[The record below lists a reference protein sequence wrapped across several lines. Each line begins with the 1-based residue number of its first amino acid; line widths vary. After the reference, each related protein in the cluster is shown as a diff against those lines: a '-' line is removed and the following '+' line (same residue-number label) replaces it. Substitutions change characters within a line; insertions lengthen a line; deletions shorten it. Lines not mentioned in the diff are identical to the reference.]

1 MREFLAHIRQDNNGR
16 TEQTVRQHSC
26 KTAQYAADR
35 LKDIGLEHF
44 GFLAGILH
52 DMGKAK
58 DEFTEYLEK
67 AVQDRD
73 SVRRGS
79 VNHTFAGCRYL
90 LEQFHKAKDE
100 TGLEQLTSELL
111 AYAVGAHHGQFDC
124 VDSHHQNGFEYRL
137 EKENIGYEESVRNF
151 LAEVIEEAE
160 IEHLFVQAQEELYA
174 VCVKINGLIEGSKD
188 EEHDGFFYYGL
199 LARLILSALMDADR
213 TDTAEFMND
222 RPYPKQLQGEERA
235 AMWQNCLKYMER
247 ELDKFPQDK
256 PIQIARRRISDQCA
270 AFAHKSAGIYR
281 LNVPTGGG
289 KTLSALRYAL
299 THARQWNKSRI
310 ILTSSLLSILDQNA
324 TVIRSYLP
332 DDVQILEHHSN
343 VVQPKEEDEK
353 IEWEMLTEQ
362 YSAPIVITTLVQL
375 LNTLFA
381 GKSASI
387 RRFQAL
393 TDSIIVID
401 EVQTVPS
408 HLLTLF
414 NLAVNFLAAICNTT
428 VVLCS
433 ATQPALELA
442 AHPLLGGME
451 EMVPYEESLW
461 RPFRRTEICDA
472 GSLRLDEIPEFVRE
486 KAKDSQ
492 SLLLVCNTKSE
503 AAYLF
508 EALADG
514 TEECFHLSAGMCM
527 EHRRDILKRIQD
539 ALADGRQII
548 CVSTQ
553 VIEAGVDIS
562 FGCVIRLAAGMD
574 SIVQAAG
581 RCNRNGEVSGTVP
594 VYVIRCTDEK
604 LTRLVDIQRGKEA
617 SEALLNAFSKKP
629 EQFMGDLTSD
639 AAIRR
644 YYRTL
649 YAGLK
654 EKYQDDYIPE
664 VGCSVFELLSI
675 NGNNLQGAP
684 SAGKYILNQ
693 AFKTAGDVFTVFAQ
707 DTMDVLVPYGRGRE
721 ISNRF
726 FDMDRQYAV
735 DYEALETLLQEAKAY
750 TVSLYRYQSE
760 ELEKCGALAQL
771 CQGRIHVLLD
781 GFYDDTIGFSMKQ
794 SMGGVI

>member
-58 DEFTEYLEK
+58 DEFAEYLEK

-90 LEQFHKAKDE
+90 LEQFHKDKDV

-151 LAEVIEEAE
+151 LAEVMEEAE
-160 IEHLFVQAQEELYA
+160 IEHLFVQAQEELGA
-174 VCVKINGLIEGSKD
+174 VCVKINGLIENSED

-222 RPYPKQLQGEERA
+222 RSYPKQLQGEERA

-270 AFAHKSAGIYR
+270 AFAHKPAGIYR

-324 TVIRSYLP
+324 AVIRSYLP

-381 GKSASI
+381 GKSACI

-401 EVQTVPS
+401 EVQTVPT

-414 NLAVNFLAAICNTT
+414 NLAVNFLAVICNTT

-461 RPFRRTEICDA
+461 QPFRRTEICDA
-472 GSLRLDEIPEFVRE
+472 GSLRLEEIPEFVRE

-503 AAYLF
+503 ATYLF

-514 TEECFHLSAGMCM
+514 TVECFHLSAGMCM

-548 CVSTQ
+548 CVATQ

-604 LTRLVDIQRGKEA
+604 LTRLADIQRGKEA

-684 SAGKYILNQ
+684 SAEKYILNQ

-726 FDMDRQYAV
+726 FDMDRQYAM

-760 ELEKCGALAQL
+760 ELEKYGALAQL

-781 GFYDDTIGFSMKQ
+781 DFYDDTIGFSLKQ